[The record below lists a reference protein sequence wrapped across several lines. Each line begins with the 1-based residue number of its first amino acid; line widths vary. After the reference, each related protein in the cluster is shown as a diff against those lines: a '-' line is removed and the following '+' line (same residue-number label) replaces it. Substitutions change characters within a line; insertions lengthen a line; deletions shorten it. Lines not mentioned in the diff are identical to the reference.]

1 MQIAYSLFR
10 RRSLLRCREGE
21 RHGRARGQLHGR
33 LPPEALGEVAL
44 VDESVEGGPP
54 VGLGLRHDVNS
65 GPRGGV

>member
-1 MQIAYSLFR
+1 M
-10 RRSLLRCREGE
+10 GE

-54 VGLGLRHDVNS
+54 VGLGLRHDVHS